1 MYKNL
6 LQNVERKFSDYYTN
20 LDIHYSISDES
31 RFYIHIRSVSF
42 KVLKYF
48 FVSFYHSSPDDTYI
62 CITHVIQTDV
72 TLYKLNENIR
82 VFNYLHICN

>member
-62 CITHVIQTDV
+62 CITRYTDIRDVIQIKRE
-72 TLYKLNENIR
+72 YSC
-82 VFNYLHICN
+82 F